1 MPLPPAIWSAFPGR
15 EIVSGVFDASG
26 LDKSWQPLS
35 IDPFAGWNSLF
46 SMVVPAA
53 ALVLMAAGGEPVGG
67 RMVKLICIIVIV
79 SDFMGI
85 LQVISG
91 PSNGFYLYRITNRG
105 KAHGLFSHSTTNA
118 MFSSEERRVGEE
130 WGKPGIYRG

>member
-53 ALVLMAAGGEPVGG
+53 ALVLMAAGGEQVGG
-67 RMVKLICIIVIV
+67 RLVKLLCLIVIV
-79 SDFMGI
+79 SAFLGI
-85 LQVISG
+85 LLVIGG
-91 PSNGFYLYRITNRG
+91 PSNGFSLLMIPIWDT
-105 KAHGLFSHSTTNA
+105 A
-118 MFSSEERRVGEE
+118 
-130 WGKPGIYRG
+130 PGFF

>member
-53 ALVLMAAGGEPVGG
+53 ALVLMAAGGEQVGG
-67 RMVKLICIIVIV
+67 RLVKLLCIIRSDEHTYELQHLMRISFAVIC
-79 SDFMGI
+79 
-85 LQVISG
+85 LKKKK
-91 PSNGFYLYRITNRG
+91 N
-105 KAHGLFSHSTTNA
+105 
-118 MFSSEERRVGEE
+118 
-130 WGKPGIYRG
+130 